1 MHTDVYTPRL
11 IASGR
16 TKIPLD
22 YILSLQARQP
32 STTMHICTRACN
44 QGGQTVCVDGS
55 DFLSPLQSKNCF
67 KDICKEAV
75 VSQSGP
81 VEATT

>member
-1 MHTDVYTPRL
+1 
-11 IASGR
+11 
-16 TKIPLD
+16 
-22 YILSLQARQP
+22 
-32 STTMHICTRACN
+32 MHICTRACN